1 MIISWASTWSVQEGH
16 SMKNNIRLILT
27 LLAASLFMPV
37 AIRAE
42 EVYELSHLYPLSKG
56 KDPVIGRAA
65 ARLESTK
72 ADHSIAF
79 AGLLPRVEASASEKY
94 FWHKTEN
101 YPRTQPDGTIT
112 DTIDGSYSGYNY
124 VIGARVP
131 VLALPAYYQVSA
143 TDAGIRSAALGND
156 LARQDLMTRL
166 VTAYIRFVKAQADE
180 RIFTEEKGRLSRILE
195 QAEAF
200 LKAGTGDI
208 IAVHEA
214 RARLD
219 SASADLVKSEGDR
232 RLAAQAL
239 TNLTGV
245 TVTAVRDLAVTTPA
259 PPQPADLQWWI
270 ETMQQRNPAIKQAS
284 EELTQAEEGTKA
296 ARAGHMPTINLYGGY
311 TVDKGSA
318 FVPDVLTSQWY
329 VSASLTVP
337 IYYGGDTSA
346 RTRKAL
352 AGESERRFM
361 LTDARDQ
368 RLQRLKETFTRLQY
382 SVALAEAYQRK
393 LDSAEIQLKAV
404 QKGHSIGTRSSIDL
418 LNAENIH
425 AVSRRDLTS
434 TLYDNFQ
441 YQIELKAAA
450 GILEESDLAAI
461 AYK

>member
-27 LLAASLFMPV
+27 LLAVSLFMPA

-42 EVYELSHLYPLSKG
+42 EVYELSHLYLLSKG

-112 DTIDGSYSGYNY
+112 DTIDGSYNGYNY

-131 VLALPAYYQVSA
+131 LLSLPAYYQLSA
-143 TDAGIRSAALGND
+143 ADAGVRSAELGTD
-156 LARQDLMTRL
+156 LARHDLMTRL
-166 VTAYIRFVKAQADE
+166 VTAYIRFLKAQADE
-180 RIFTEEKGRLSRILE
+180 RVYTEEKSRLKRILE

-200 LKAGTGDI
+200 LKEGTGDI
-208 IAVHEA
+208 ISVHEA
-214 RARLD
+214 RSRLD
-219 SASADLVKSEGDR
+219 SADADLIKSQGEKN
-232 RLAAQAL
+232 LAEQAL
-239 TNLTGV
+239 SSLTGV
-245 TVTAVRDLAVTTPA
+245 NVTSVRDLAVTTPA
-259 PPQPADLQWWI
+259 PTQPADLQRWI
-270 ETMQQRNPAIKQAS
+270 ETMQQSNPAIKQAS
-284 EELTQAEEGTKA
+284 EDLTQAQEGAKA
-296 ARAGHMPTINLYGGY
+296 ANAGHMPSMNLFGGY

-329 VSASLTVP
+329 ISATLTLP
-337 IYYGGDTSA
+337 IYAGGETSA
-346 RTRKAL
+346 RTRKAV
-352 AGESERRFM
+352 AGEAERRFM
-361 LTDARDQ
+361 LTDARDK
-368 RLQRLKETFTRLQY
+368 RLQRLKEAFTKLKHN
-382 SVALAEAYQRK
+382 VALAEAYQRK
-393 LDSAEIQLKAV
+393 LDSAETQLKAV
-404 QKGHSIGTRSSIDL
+404 QKGHSIGTRSAIDL
-418 LNAENIH
+418 LNAEHIH
-425 AVSRRDLTS
+425 AVSRRDLS
-434 TLYDNFQ
+434 SALYDNLQ

-450 GILEESDLAAI
+450 GILEESDLVAI